1 MKCIVDNKK
10 IIDYLVDN
18 QLTALSFI
26 KSSKI
31 SKEALDRALNKEP
44 VTLSTAA
51 KIVKAIGAKSEEV
64 VIASMKVSK
73 KRKKPIDL
81 SGLPERRYCNPSVY
95 SDSDS

>member
-18 QLTALSFI
+18 QLSELSFI

-51 KIVKAIGAKSEEV
+51 KIVKALGAKSEDV
-64 VIASMKVSK
+64 VIASMKVNK
-73 KRKKPIDL
+73 KRTIDL
-81 SGLPERRYCNPSVY
+81 SGLPERRYCNHGVY
-95 SDSDS
+95 SDSGS